1 MIDGLTLD
9 FTGARL
15 AARLAWRPDDRL
27 WTRLHAARGLRALL
41 DAARSAAV
49 GNYVSGL
56 AAQAGSADVDAAF
69 RAQWRARV
77 TEVAGWA
84 PVAWRAAVQWTAHL
98 ADVTAAAHLWT
109 QAPLPWMQADPVLMR
124 YAAGQSAGTRR
135 ALLVSGPLAPLGR
148 ALLAHAAVASA
159 IDRGAAG
166 VPGRRRT
173 QPGQRGQA
181 ADGAA
186 DHAAELPPALAAWIA
201 HWQSLWPPTSLAFDA
216 EQRAD
221 LHALVDDVLT
231 HRRRFAQLP
240 PADTVAARAAFAA
253 RTLARLRTDPSRP
266 VALFA
271 FLVVLAL
278 DLERLRAECQT
289 QAFDASRRAAT

>member
-1 MIDGLTLD
+1 MIDGLALD

-49 GNYVSGL
+49 GSYVSGL
-56 AAQAGSADVDAAF
+56 AAQAGSGDVDAAF

-77 TEVAGWA
+77 TEVAGWV

-98 ADVTAAAHLWT
+98 ADVSAAAHLWT

-124 YAAGQSAGTRR
+124 YAAAQSAGTRR

-166 VPGRRRT
+166 GPGRHRTTPGRRGHT
-173 QPGQRGQA
+173 DNEEVA
-181 ADGAA
+181 
-186 DHAAELPPALAAWIA
+186 LPPALAAWIA
-201 HWQSLWPPTSLAFDA
+201 HWQSLWPPPSLAFDA

-221 LHALVDDVLT
+221 LHALVDDVLA

-240 PADTVAARAAFAA
+240 PADTGAARAAFAA

-278 DLERLRAECQT
+278 DLERLRAECQM
-289 QAFDASRRAAT
+289 QAFDAARKAGP

>member
-1 MIDGLTLD
+1 MIDGLALD

-27 WTRLHAARGLRALL
+27 WARLHAARGLRALL
-41 DAARSAAV
+41 DAARTAAV
-49 GNYVSGL
+49 GSYVSGL
-56 AAQAGSADVDAAF
+56 AAQARADDVDAAF

-77 TEVAGWA
+77 TEIAGWA

-98 ADVTAAAHLWT
+98 VDVTAAAHLWT
-109 QAPLPWMQADPVLMR
+109 QAPLPWMQSDPVLMR
-124 YAAGQSAGTRR
+124 YTAAPGAGGRR
-135 ALLVSGPLAPLGR
+135 ALLVTGPLAPLGR
-148 ALLAHAAVASA
+148 ALLAHAAGARAS
-159 IDRGAAG
+159 DRSAAS
-166 VPGRRRT
+166 VPGRHRARPG
-173 QPGQRGQA
+173 QPGHA
-181 ADGAA
+181 ADENTA
-186 DHAAELPPALAAWIA
+186 LPPALAAWIA
-201 HWQSLWPPTSLAFDA
+201 HWQSLWPPPSPAFDA

-221 LHALVDDVLT
+221 LRALLDAVLA

-240 PADTVAARAAFAA
+240 PADTGAARAAFAA

-278 DLERLRAECQT
+278 DLERLRAECQA
-289 QAFDASRRAAT
+289 QAFDAAHAARRAAP

>member
-1 MIDGLTLD
+1 MIDGLALD

-27 WTRLHAARGLRALL
+27 WARLHAARGLRSLL
-41 DAARSAAV
+41 DAARTAAV
-49 GNYVSGL
+49 GSYVSGL
-56 AAQAGSADVDAAF
+56 VPHAHSDDVDAAF

-98 ADVTAAAHLWT
+98 VDVTAAAHLWT
-109 QAPLPWMQADPVLMR
+109 QAPLPWMHTDPVLLR
-124 YAAGQSAGTRR
+124 YAAARGAGARR

-148 ALLAHAAVASA
+148 ALLAHAV
-159 IDRGAAG
+159 G
-166 VPGRRRT
+166 VPGRRRAHPG
-173 QPGQRGQA
+173 QPGHS
-181 ADGAA
+181 ADENTA
-186 DHAAELPPALAAWIA
+186 LPPALAAWIA
-201 HWQSLWPPTSLAFDA
+201 HWQSLWPPPSLAFDA

-221 LHALVDDVLT
+221 LHALVDDVLA

-240 PADTVAARAAFAA
+240 PADTGAARTTFAA

-278 DLERLRAECQT
+278 DLERLRAECQA
-289 QAFDASRRAAT
+289 QAFDAVRRAAP